1 MKKIIT
7 SIVGTGRM
15 ANEWANLVNRKNNFF
30 LKNVVS
36 RSENRGIDFA
46 NRHKC
51 KFISN
56 SNQIVEDRD
65 IDLVIVCSNPEVNKL
80 AIEFSKNKKNLI
92 LEKPLSLNLSDSELI
107 FSQCKK
113 DNIICAAGLN
123 RHYDTFFSF
132 VNKHVEILGACFHAE
147 YKKYYKGEKT
157 DEEFSL
163 KRTQKTG
170 GIFLGGLV
178 HQFDQVNKLFGKPE
192 SLIATELGSTNENVI
207 VDTNILVKYEKGITC
222 NFSKKL
228 DCKYNFGE
236 FMTLYCENGLIEI
249 NFNIQTVSAICH
261 PFNNKYSR
269 AVLSRFKHNL
279 FKKKKLTKFNKKKI
293 IASQTFW
300 QGGQE
305 NILDNFSKVF
315 FGGKN
320 IDLVDITNNYNTSK
334 MAFACIESIKANG
347 WVKIF

>member
-1 MKKIIT
+1 
-7 SIVGTGRM
+7 M
-15 ANEWANLVNRKNNFF
+15 ANEWANLVNKKNDFF

-36 RSENRGIDFA
+36 RTENRGLDFA

-51 KFISN
+51 QFISN
-56 SNQIVEDRD
+56 SNKITEDKE
-65 IDLVIVCSNPEVNKL
+65 IDLIIVSSSPDVNKL
-80 AIEFSKNKKNLI
+80 AIEFSKNKKNMI
-92 LEKPLSLNLSDSELI
+92 LEKPLSLNLNDSELI
-107 FSQCKK
+107 FLQCKK
-113 DNIICAAGLN
+113 DKIICAAGLN

-132 VNKHVEILGACFHAE
+132 VETYIKILGACFHVE

-163 KRTQKTG
+163 ERTQKTG

-178 HQFDQVNKLFGKPE
+178 HQFDQVNKLFGKPK
-192 SLIATELGSTNENVI
+192 SLIATEFGSTDENVI
-207 VDTNILVKYEKGITC
+207 VDTNVLIKYEKGTTC

-236 FMTLYCENGLIEI
+236 FMTLYCEKGIIEI
-249 NFNIQTVSAICH
+249 NFNIQTISAISH
-261 PFNNKYSR
+261 PFNANYSR
-269 AVLSRFKHNL
+269 AVLSRFKYNL
-279 FKKKKLTKFNKKKI
+279 LNKKKLTKFNKKKI

-315 FGGKN
+315 SGEKN
-320 IDLVDITNNYNTSK
+320 IDLVDINNNYISTK
-334 MAFACIESIKANG
+334 MAFSCIESIKTNS